1 MDLFQMTSPLSATK
15 SEFYFYPAVMRS
27 ISEDDFIIHATSV
40 NRHIMTNTMPPATF
54 GHPVLINC
62 QKLVNIDENNFP

>member
-40 NRHIMTNTMPPATF
+40 NRHIMTNTMPLATF
-54 GHPVLINC
+54 
-62 QKLVNIDENNFP
+62 